1 MNGILNFLKPPGMTS
16 HDAVAV
22 VRRVLWTKKVG
33 HTGTLDPQAAGVLP
47 ICVGQATRIVEML
60 QEDRKTYR
68 AELTLGIATDT
79 QDRWGTLLM
88 ERPVSVTEEQL
99 AAAFRQFTGEIKQ
112 VPPMYSALKVDG
124 QKLCDLARK
133 GITVER
139 EARPQTI
146 HALNLIRFD
155 GQKALFDVSCSKGTY
170 VRTLCHD
177 IGEYLG
183 CGGAMSFLLRTA
195 TGAFDIRDSIT
206 LEELKACESPEVAA
220 RWLVGIDEAFG
231 GTPRLELKEEWIK
244 MIRNGVEANFA
255 RFLKSGYPEDTRVL
269 LYAGGQ
275 FAAIGQYSVNTHSL
289 RVVRHFL

>member
-68 AELTLGIATDT
+68 AELMLGISTDT
-79 QDRWGTLLM
+79 QDRWGEVLS
-88 ERPVSVTEEQL
+88 ERTVSVTAEQL
-99 AAAFRQFTGEIKQ
+99 LGVFELFTGDILQ

-139 EARPQTI
+139 ESRPQTI
-146 HALNLIRFD
+146 HSIRLIRFD
-155 GQKALFDVSCSKGTY
+155 GRKALIDVSCSKGTY
-170 VRTLCHD
+170 IRTLCHD
-177 IGEYLG
+177 IGEHLG
-183 CGGAMSFLLRTA
+183 CGGTMSFLLRTA
-195 TGAFDIRDSIT
+195 TGAFDIKDSIT
-206 LEELKACESPEVAA
+206 LEELKACESPEAA
-220 RWLVGIDEAFG
+220 EKWLISIDAAFE
-231 GTPRLELKEEWIK
+231 GTPRLDLKEEWVK

-255 RFLKSGYPEDTRVL
+255 RFLKEGYPKDTRVL
-269 LYAGGQ
+269 LYAGGA
-275 FAAIGQYSVNTHSL
+275 FAAIGQYTKKTHTL
-289 RVVRHFL
+289 MVVRHFL

>member
-68 AELTLGIATDT
+68 AELTLGISTDT
-79 QDRWGTLLM
+79 QDRWGEVLS
-88 ERPVSVTEEQL
+88 ERPVSVTENQL
-99 AAAFRQFTGEIKQ
+99 LEAFGLFTGDIRQ

-139 EARPQTI
+139 ESRPQTI
-146 HALNLIRFD
+146 HSIQLIRFSD
-155 GQKALFDVSCSKGTY
+155 NKALFDVSCSKGTY

-177 IGEYLG
+177 IGEHLG
-183 CGGAMSFLLRTA
+183 CGSVMSFLLRTA
-195 TGAFDIRDSIT
+195 TGAFGIGDSIT
-206 LEELKACESPEVAA
+206 LEELKACESPENAEK
-220 RWLVGIDEAFG
+220 WLVGIDGAFAG
-231 GTPRLELKEEWIK
+231 IPRLDLKEEWIK

-255 RFLKSGYPEDTRVL
+255 RFLKAGYPEDTRVL

-275 FAAIGQYSVNTHSL
+275 FAAIGQYTKKTHTL
-289 RVVRHFL
+289 MVVRHFL

>member
-68 AELTLGIATDT
+68 AEMTLGMTSDT
-79 QDRWGTLLM
+79 QDRWGTVLA
-88 ERPVSVTEEQL
+88 EAPVSVTEDQL
-99 AAAFRQFTGEIKQ
+99 REVFQRYTGDILQ
-112 VPPMYSALKVDG
+112 IPPMYSALKVDG
-124 QKLCDLARK
+124 QKLCDLARQ
-133 GITVER
+133 GITVDR
-139 EARPQTI
+139 EPRPQTI
-146 HALNLIRFD
+146 HSIRLIRFD
-155 GQKALFDVSCSKGTY
+155 GLKALFDVSCSKGTY

-177 IGEYLG
+177 IGETLG
-183 CGGAMSFLLRTA
+183 CGGVMSFLLRTA
-195 TGAFDIRDSIT
+195 TGAFHIEDSIT
-206 LEELKACESPEVAA
+206 LEELKAAPSPEAA
-220 RWLVGIDEAFG
+220 SCWLVGIDDAFSEA
-231 GTPRLELKEEWIK
+231 PKLYLKDEWVK
-244 MIRNGVEANFA
+244 MIRNGVEANFS
-255 RFLKSGYPEDTRVL
+255 RFLTTAYPEDTRVL

-275 FAAIGQYSVNTHSL
+275 FAAIAQYIRKDHSL